1 MRSRWSAANNKIINI
16 IRLFLAHAST
26 INYTVRSAHGKHL
39 FHVQGHAETSMMIHM
54 KPEEHL
60 GTTPRPDQP
69 RPKRQRD
76 FTILKG
82 VVSVVVFAAVVFA
95 AATLLN
101 TFVFQSYYVDGTS
114 MTPTLHDQDRL
125 VISKVEHTT
134 ASVSHRAYI
143 PSRGQIVILD
153 SSVSELTHTK
163 DEQLIK
169 RVIAL
174 PGETVRIKDGVVTVF
189 NAQNPNGLNVDAALT
204 LKLAPTFVDGTFDD
218 YMVPPDSV
226 FVMGDNR
233 AEGGSY
239 DSRFFGAVA
248 SEKIIGRL
256 WLRVLPITQTGVF

>member
-1 MRSRWSAANNKIINI
+1 MN
-16 IRLFLAHAST
+16 
-26 INYTVRSAHGKHL
+26 
-39 FHVQGHAETSMMIHM
+39 
-54 KPEEHL
+54 PEEHL
-60 GTTPRPDQP
+60 GPVVSPDRP
-69 RPKRQRD
+69 RPKKQRD
-76 FTILKG
+76 FTIVKG
-82 VVSVVVFAAVVFA
+82 VLSVVAFAAVVFI

-101 TFVFQSYYVDGTS
+101 TYVFQSYYVDGTS
-114 MTPTLHDQDRL
+114 MTPTLHNQDRL
-125 VISKVEHTT
+125 VISKVERTT
-134 ASVSHRAYI
+134 AGIERQPYI

-153 SSVSELTHTK
+153 SSVSEITHTK

-174 PGETVRIKDGVVTVF
+174 PGETVRIRDGVVTVF
-189 NAQNPNGLNVDAALT
+189 NSQNPNGIDVDKTLGLHLAA
-204 LKLAPTFVDGTFDD
+204 TFVDGPFDD

-248 SEKIIGRL
+248 TDKIIGRL